1 MRIDWQRAILAG
13 IAGTIAFDVLGLLL
27 TGRWWDIPA
36 LLGTKL
42 GIGLLG
48 GALAHYANGA
58 ILAVVYAALAPSLW
72 GPGWARALTYMT
84 AETVF
89 GVWLFMMPLLGMGP
103 AGLGVSAMVP
113 VMSLVRHWGYGLVLA
128 WLYRLPGSIS
138 SAEGARSIPAAA
150 KSRA

>member
-1 MRIDWQRAILAG
+1 
-13 IAGTIAFDVLGLLL
+13 
-27 TGRWWDIPA
+27 
-36 LLGTKL
+36 
-42 GIGLLG
+42 LG
-48 GALAHYANGA
+48 GVLAHYANGT
-58 ILAVVYAALAPSLW
+58 ILAVVYASLAPSLW
-72 GPGWARALTYMT
+72 GPAWARALTYMT

-103 AGLGVSAMVP
+103 AGLAVSPMVP
-113 VMSLVRHWGYGLVLA
+113 VMSLARHWGYGLVLA